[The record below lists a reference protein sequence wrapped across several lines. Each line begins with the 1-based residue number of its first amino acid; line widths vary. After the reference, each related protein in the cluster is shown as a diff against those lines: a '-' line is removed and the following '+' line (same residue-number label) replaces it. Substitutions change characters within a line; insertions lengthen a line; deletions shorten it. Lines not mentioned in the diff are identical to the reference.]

1 MSPSSVLLKKLSDG
15 AYDARFAR
23 LYGEEQVAVQR
34 ARYADAVH
42 PNTDGFAC
50 YAQAL
55 AGAIRAA
62 DKKKGRNQK

>member
-1 MSPSSVLLKKLSDG
+1 MEEILWDMEGITLADG
-15 AYDARFAR
+15 WNILPHDP
-23 LYGEEQVAVQR
+23 